1 MMRWGTLTITGS
13 SYGNRY
19 ILREPVR
26 TEMHPWVKEKT
37 AEQWAV
43 RESRWAAHW
52 EAQLPVSPPDGPRRD
67 LNGGKQMD
75 ESTERAPG
83 HSQQGK
89 LSYQYCLGKYGK
101 RQKGE
106 RPDDTEYSLP
116 ATPHPGA
123 TAGAGGAGWSGPST
137 AHWGFCFLLSA
148 SFFFAWRASLKVV
161 GIKCDNERALIPVP
175 AS

>member
-52 EAQLPVSPPDGPRRD
+52 EAQLPVSPPDGPRR
-67 LNGGKQMD
+67 GKQMD

-116 ATPHPGA
+116 ATPPPRSNS
-123 TAGAGGAGWSGPST
+123 GGGGCRVEWSFHCPLGILFSS
-137 AHWGFCFLLSA
+137 FCFIFLCMEGLPQ
-148 SFFFAWRASLKVV
+148 
-161 GIKCDNERALIPVP
+161 GCGD
-175 AS
+175 